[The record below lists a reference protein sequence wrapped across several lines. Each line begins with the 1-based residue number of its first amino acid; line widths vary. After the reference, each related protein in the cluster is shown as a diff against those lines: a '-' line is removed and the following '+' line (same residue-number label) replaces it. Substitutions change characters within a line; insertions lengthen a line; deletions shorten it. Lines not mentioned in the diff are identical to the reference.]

1 MMELNIVYEG
11 DLRTK
16 AIHPDSGAIL
26 YTDAPKDNQ
35 GKGEAFSPTDLLGV
49 SLGSCALTLMGI
61 ASKKWNVDLTGS
73 RVVLEKTMLKNPRR
87 IGKIVLHFYLS
98 TAVSDEIKTALEKAA
113 LECPVHHSLDPA
125 MIQEFHFHW
134 ERA

>member
-1 MMELNIVYEG
+1 MELSIIYEG

-16 AIHPDSGAIL
+16 ASHPESGAVL
-26 YTDAPKDNQ
+26 HTDAPKDNQ

-49 SLGSCALTLMGI
+49 ALGSCALTLMGI
-61 ASKKWNVDLTGS
+61 AAKKWGLELKGS

-87 IGKIVLHFYLS
+87 IGKIVLHFYMS
-98 TAVSDEIKTALEKAA
+98 TTSSDEIKSALEKAA

-134 ERA
+134 EMA